1 METDFQRVWNRVK
14 ASGLTDDAEVL
25 SGFIRDEL
33 RDADDYLEIARKT
46 RALRVRRLL
55 AGLAEDERRHAKRL
69 QAASYML
76 FGGNTAAS
84 MRRKAGDER
93 VLAAL
98 RRKYAQELDGAG
110 SYRTA
115 ADNTANE
122 ALKKLYAEIAA
133 EEQKHA
139 ERLCAMLEELL

>member
-33 RDADDYLEIARKT
+33 RDADDYLEIVRKT
-46 RALRVRRLL
+46 NALCARRLL
-55 AGLAEDERRHAKRL
+55 AAVAEDERRHAKKL

-76 FGGNTAAS
+76 FGGNTIPS
-84 MRRKAGDER
+84 IRRKAKDER

-98 RRKYAQELDGAG
+98 RRRYAQELNGAE

-122 ALKKLYAEIAA
+122 ALKKLYTEIAA
-133 EEQKHA
+133 EEEKHA
-139 ERLCAMLEELL
+139 ERLCAILEKQL